1 MEAPFPVG
9 KVIRGGVVVDA
20 DPVEPL
26 VQGSGAGRAKGRA
39 DFMPFAGPAAPAGS
53 IVPADL
59 AFATLSFTNFY
70 GQQCQNEE
78 D

>member
-9 KVIRGGVVVDA
+9 KVIRGGVVIDA
-20 DPVEPL
+20 DPVEAL
-26 VQGSGAGRAKGRA
+26 VQGRGARRTECRA
-39 DFMPFAGPAAPAGS
+39 DLMPFAGPAAPAGS

-59 AFATLSFTNFY
+59 AFATLSFANLN
-70 GQQCQNEE
+70 GQQCHEEE